1 MAFFRNVT
9 FCRTVVDLRM
19 IQVKTALVRPISQ
32 APCMRIRFVITTIV
46 ILRVVFAE
54 PGKDGGTPKNICD
67 VGQ

>member
-1 MAFFRNVT
+1 
-9 FCRTVVDLRM
+9 
-19 IQVKTALVRPISQ
+19 
-32 APCMRIRFVITTIV
+32 MRIRFVITTIV